1 MEFAAA
7 LTQAALG
14 SLPALIVPLIVMVP
28 YVIAEQLR
36 PARERP
42 GWRDY
47 GFNILLSVF
56 AIYLA
61 LPAGVLAGMVST
73 SLHAALPWHPIVIP
87 FERMAAAGPLGILG
101 KIAALTFIPLL
112 IHDLWFYWSH
122 RIEHRIGVLW
132 EFHKLHHSDERLNC
146 STWARDHFL
155 QNSWRAF
162 FTVLTAGLVF
172 DLSAVEAGE
181 AAIYSGLFLMCLSMF
196 YHSAIRVQVPWLDR
210 VFVTPQVHR
219 IHHSI
224 EPQHYN
230 HNFADV
236 FPFMD
241 MLFGTY
247 RKPERGV
254 FPPTGLPGGELAG
267 RSWWKAIVTPTAQGL
282 RRLIGRNVLPG

>member
-1 MEFAAA
+1 MNFAAA

-14 SLPALIVPLIVMVP
+14 SLPALIAPPIFMVP
-28 YVIAEQLR
+28 YIIAEQLR

-47 GFNILLSVF
+47 GFNIVLSAF
-56 AIYLA
+56 AIYLT
-61 LPAGVLAGMVST
+61 LPAGVLAGMLST
-73 SLHAALPWHPIVIP
+73 SLHDVLPWHPIAIP
-87 FERMAAAGPLGILG
+87 FERMASAGLLGVAART
-101 KIAALTFIPLL
+101 AALTFIPLL
-112 IHDLWFYWSH
+112 IHELWFYWSH
-122 RIEHRIGVLW
+122 RLEHRIGVLW
-132 EFHKLHHSDERLNC
+132 EFHKLHHGDERMNC
-146 STWARDHFL
+146 STFGRDHFL

-162 FTVLTAGLVF
+162 FSVLTAGLVF
-172 DLSAVEAGE
+172 DLSAVESGE
-181 AAIYSGLFLMCLSMF
+181 AAIYSGLFLMFLSMF

-224 EPQHYN
+224 EPEHYN

-247 RKPERGV
+247 RKPERGL
-254 FPPTGLPGGELAG
+254 FPATGLPEGELAG
-267 RSWWKAIVTPTAQGL
+267 HSMWQALAIPTAKGL
-282 RRLIGRNVLPG
+282 RCVTGRSALPA